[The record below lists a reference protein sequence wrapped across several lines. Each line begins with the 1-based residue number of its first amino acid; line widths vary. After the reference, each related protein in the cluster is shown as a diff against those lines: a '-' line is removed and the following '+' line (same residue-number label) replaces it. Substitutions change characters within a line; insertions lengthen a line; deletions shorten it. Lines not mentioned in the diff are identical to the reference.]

1 MSPQEPAGEV
11 VPVVSPVVPV
21 PLSLSLSLS
30 LPPVVVVVVVPASA
44 VAFVV
49 SAVVPSVPSPPVS
62 VGSS

>member
-30 LPPVVVVVVVPASA
+30 LPVVVVVVVPASA